1 MMTAKEYFGD
11 ELVQTLNDVFEY
23 AEKSDTEERKN
34 LVDYLRKKAD
44 EKKKGAVRN
53 NLLKMAI
60 AIEKIEVE
68 VK

>member
-34 LVDYLRKKAD
+34 LVDYLRKKQM
-44 EKKKGAVRN
+44 KRRKVPFV
-53 NLLKMAI
+53 I
-60 AIEKIEVE
+60 IY
-68 VK
+68 